1 MDLRSSGKDLIN
13 NHLTFCIYNHAA
25 LFPEELWPRA
35 IRANGHLMLN
45 GAKMSKSTGNSLSL
59 RQAVE
64 KFGADATRVSL
75 ADAGDSIE
83 DANFEEKTANA
94 NILRLHTL
102 IDWCTE
108 IMQQVRDNKLRTG
121 ACDSFWDKTFDN
133 DMNVAIAAARDAYER
148 AAYKEASKIGFYEFQ
163 SARDLYREAT
173 ADVGM
178 HADLVRRWIET
189 QALLIAPI
197 APHFAEHVWKSI
209 LGHDSSVHYALFPEP
224 TRPEDAAMTAAALYV
239 RGTIKTI
246 RDAEIAVT
254 RRKAKG
260 PNAPA
265 KYEERKPKEVSIFV
279 ADAFPAWQD
288 ICVNAVQK
296 HYDASTGSIDDVKV
310 REEVAAAGLL
320 KDKKAMPFVM
330 MFKKRIAEFGPDMA
344 FNRQLPF
351 NEAET
356 LKAASGYLKRTLNFR
371 DVHIESAKDA
381 LARADEL
388 QGKQGFDK
396 QLVEGAEPGSPSF
409 AFYNVEA

>member
-1 MDLRSSGKDLIN
+1 
-13 NHLTFCIYNHAA
+13 
-25 LFPEELWPRA
+25 
-35 IRANGHLMLN
+35 
-45 GAKMSKSTGNSLSL
+45 
-59 RQAVE
+59 
-64 KFGADATRVSL
+64 
-75 ADAGDSIE
+75 
-83 DANFEEKTANA
+83 
-94 NILRLHTL
+94 
-102 IDWCTE
+102 
-108 IMQQVRDNKLRTG
+108 
-121 ACDSFWDKTFDN
+121 
-133 DMNVAIAAARDAYER
+133 
-148 AAYKEASKIGFYEFQ
+148 
-163 SARDLYREAT
+163 
-173 ADVGM
+173 
-178 HADLVRRWIET
+178 
-189 QALLIAPI
+189 
-197 APHFAEHVWKSI
+197 
-209 LGHDSSVHYALFPEP
+209 
-224 TRPEDAAMTAAALYV
+224 
-239 RGTIKTI
+239 
-246 RDAEIAVT
+246 
-254 RRKAKG
+254 
-260 PNAPA
+260 
-265 KYEERKPKEVSIFV
+265 VSIFV